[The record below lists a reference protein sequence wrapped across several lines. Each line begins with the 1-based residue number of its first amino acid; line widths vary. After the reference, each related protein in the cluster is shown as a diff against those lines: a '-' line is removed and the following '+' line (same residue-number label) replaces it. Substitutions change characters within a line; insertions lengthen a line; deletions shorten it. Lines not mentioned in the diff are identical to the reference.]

1 MRCFYAVDC
10 PELVSKFAKKTS
22 RFGVVSS
29 SFIDAETKKREKVTK
44 KKTYEVLT
52 PRKFYTLKM
61 RTILS
66 I

>member
-1 MRCFYAVDC
+1 MRCFYAVNC
-10 PELVSKFAKKTS
+10 PELVSKFAKKNKQVWCCILFFY
-22 RFGVVSS
+22 RCRNE
-29 SFIDAETKKREKVTK
+29 ETGKSHKE
-44 KKTYEVLT
+44 KTYEVLT